1 MTRKNDISVPEGYF
15 ENLQQRLSAIGR
27 TESPAEKVGV
37 VRRFVP
43 YVAVAASML
52 IAVTVGNWILS
63 RTAVRDT
70 QSNYESMLIAE
81 AGPLYGPD
89 GYSFLDDEEEDITD
103 DDIVN
108 YLISSGISLEQ
119 INAVRYEDID

>member
-89 GYSFLDDEEEDITD
+89 GYSFLDDEEDITD
-103 DDIVN
+103 ADIVN

-119 INAVRYEDID
+119 INAVSYEDID

>member
-89 GYSFLDDEEEDITD
+89 GYSFLDDEVEDITD

-119 INAVRYEDID
+119 INAVSYEDID

>member
-15 ENLQQRLSAIGR
+15 ENLQERLSAIAR
-27 TESPAEKVGV
+27 TGAPAEKAGV

-70 QSNYESMLIAE
+70 QSDSESMLIAE

-89 GYSFLDDEEEDITD
+89 GYSFLDDSVEEITD
-103 DDIVN
+103 EDIVN

-119 INAVRYEDID
+119 INAVRYEDND

>member
-70 QSNYESMLIAE
+70 QGNYESMLIAE

-89 GYSFLDDEEEDITD
+89 GYSFLDDEVEDITD

>member
-15 ENLQQRLSAIGR
+15 ENLQQRLSGIGR
-27 TESPAEKVGV
+27 TESPAAKVGV
-37 VRRFVP
+37 VRRLAP

-52 IAVTVGNWILS
+52 IAVTVGNWLLS

-89 GYSFLDDEEEDITD
+89 GYSFLDDVVEEITD
-103 DDIVN
+103 EDIVN
-108 YLISSGISLEQ
+108 YLISSGISMEH
-119 INAVRYEDID
+119 INAVRYEEIY